1 MRRIPQERIGGERAF
16 GERRRFLN
24 TKSVRYQRE
33 GMDRA
38 NWALLPPPC
47 QSHIRLQ
54 LVAASLERGSGHLI
68 FGQSG
73 LSSAAAVVMSGLAFS
88 SGNGRVNVSPGEG
101 EVWPDA
107 APFRS

>member
-1 MRRIPQERIGGERAF
+1 
-16 GERRRFLN
+16 
-24 TKSVRYQRE
+24 
-33 GMDRA
+33 MDRA

-54 LVAASLERGSGHLI
+54 LVAASLERELVAASLERGSGHLI